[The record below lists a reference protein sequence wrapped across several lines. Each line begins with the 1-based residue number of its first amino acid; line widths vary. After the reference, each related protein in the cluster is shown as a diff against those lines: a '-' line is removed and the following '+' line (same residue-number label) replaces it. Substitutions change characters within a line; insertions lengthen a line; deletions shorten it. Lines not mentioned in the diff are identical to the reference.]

1 MAGALH
7 VFTESQVEVEANGD
21 QVGYVVGAGVG
32 GGSCLGNNGL
42 HDSQGGGLF
51 LLDWGI
57 FEAVRLKLP
66 CEVLVKPSE
75 CLGVSRFSGVGQTI
89 QEVGHCNRPP

>member
-1 MAGALH
+1 MG
-7 VFTESQVEVEANGD
+7 
-21 QVGYVVGAGVG
+21 VVGSGVG

-66 CEVLVKPSE
+66 CEALVEPSVR
-75 CLGVSRFSGVGQTI
+75 LGVSRFSGSG
-89 QEVGHCNRPP
+89 RPSRRWAIAIAPHD